1 MNEEHVLAAIL
12 TAGLAAR
19 SANQELTPKDV
30 VALYGAVLAELLGA
44 VRPPR
49 PAQSAGS

>member
-12 TAGLAAR
+12 TAGLAAKN
-19 SANQELTPKDV
+19 SKDMTPKDV
-30 VALYGAVLAELLGA
+30 VGLYGAVLAELLAA

-49 PAQSAGS
+49 PAQPASG

>member
-19 SANQELTPKDV
+19 GGNQELTPKDV
-30 VALYGAVLAELLGA
+30 VGLYGLVLAELLNA

-49 PAQSAGS
+49 PAQPTAG

>member
-12 TAGLAAR
+12 TAGLTAR
-19 SANQELTPKDV
+19 SADREMTPKDV
-30 VALYGAVLAELLGA
+30 VGLYGAVLAELLNA

-49 PAQSAGS
+49 PAQPTG

>member
-12 TAGLAAR
+12 AAGLAAR
-19 SANQELTPKDV
+19 NANQELTPKDV
-30 VALYGAVLAELLGA
+30 VGLYTAVLAELLNA

-49 PAQSAGS
+49 PAQPAAG

>member
-12 TAGLAAR
+12 TAGLAAK
-19 SANQELTPKDV
+19 SPNDLTPKDV
-30 VALYGAVLAELLGA
+30 VGLYGAVLAELLST

-49 PAQSAGS
+49 PAQPASG

>member
-19 SANQELTPKDV
+19 SANQDLTPKDV
-30 VALYGAVLAELLGA
+30 VGLYGTVLAELLSS

-49 PAQSAGS
+49 PAAPAG